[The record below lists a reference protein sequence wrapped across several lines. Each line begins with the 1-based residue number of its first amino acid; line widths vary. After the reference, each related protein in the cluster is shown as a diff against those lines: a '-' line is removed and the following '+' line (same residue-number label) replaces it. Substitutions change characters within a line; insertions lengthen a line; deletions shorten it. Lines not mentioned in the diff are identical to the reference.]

1 MTSLS
6 RVPVRLNLAQSSH
19 DCGVRGS
26 QFLAGQS
33 FWFRCR
39 DLPGGPSCPH
49 TGWHC
54 RVEYLVQFSEFS
66 R

>member
-1 MTSLS
+1 
-6 RVPVRLNLAQSSH
+6 VVY
-19 DCGVRGS
+19 GVV
-26 QFLAGQS
+26 S
-33 FWFRCR
+33 FWRGR
-39 DLPGGPSCPH
+39 VSGSVAGTVPGGPSCPH